1 MLQLETV
8 PASLAGLLW
17 VFRSCFTAPSFA
29 TFGALVVGLVA
40 QSGRRTVC
48 GMLVGAGLSR
58 VWHHSR
64 AHWFFSHARW
74 SADVVGLAL
83 LALVVDWL
91 LPAGAPIVV
100 GGDDTLFC
108 PSGGPGAGARGQHD
122 GAAQGP
128 RGNKNS
134 WGTSFVGARVL

>member
-8 PASLAGLLW
+8 LASLAGLLW

-64 AHWFFSHARW
+64 AHWFFSHALGSRAFSGQFAIGQFQAAIW
-74 SADVVGLAL
+74 RFRYSSL
-83 LALVVDWL
+83 
-91 LPAGAPIVV
+91 
-100 GGDDTLFC
+100 TLF
-108 PSGGPGAGARGQHD
+108 G
-122 GAAQGP
+122 
-128 RGNKNS
+128 
-134 WGTSFVGARVL
+134 VL

>member
-1 MLQLETV
+1 MLHLDTV

-17 VFRSCFTAPSFA
+17 VFRSCLTAPSFA

-91 LPAGAPIVV
+91 LWQSPETVE
-100 GGDDTLFC
+100 
-108 PSGGPGAGARGQHD
+108 
-122 GAAQGP
+122 
-128 RGNKNS
+128 
-134 WGTSFVGARVL
+134 TS

>member
-48 GMLVGAGLSR
+48 GMLVGLPFAARPVCLPVLARLSR
-58 VWHHSR
+58 PKAALTKQVIAAQLVTMITAAHPDR
-64 AHWFFSHARW
+64 AVHVV
-74 SADVVGLAL
+74 ADAWYAGT
-83 LALVVDWL
+83 
-91 LPAGAPIVV
+91 AGA
-100 GGDDTLFC
+100 
-108 PSGGPGAGARGQHD
+108 ARG
-122 GAAQGP
+122 GT
-128 RGNKNS
+128 RGRGWPQRAS
-134 WGTSFVGARVL
+134 LTSR